1 MTDFDVHPYGYPDA
15 TDSADVQHAMQKAKD
30 PRLMRDAQA
39 DLHTA
44 IDLAYAF
51 AAQLKELHP
60 MAEKQVKGM
69 IFQGNLI

>member
-1 MTDFDVHPYGYPDA
+1 MTDYDVHPYGYPDA
-15 TDSADVQHAMQKAKD
+15 TDPAEMREALEKAKD
-30 PRLMRDAQA
+30 PRLMRDSQQ

-51 AAQLKELHP
+51 ASQLKALHP
-60 MAEKQVKGM
+60 LAEKQVKGM

>member
-1 MTDFDVHPYGYPDA
+1 MTDFDVHPHGYPDVA
-15 TDSADVQHAMQKAKD
+15 DSSDMQHAIEKAKD
-30 PRLMRDAQA
+30 PRLSRDAQA

-44 IDLAYAF
+44 IDLAYSF
-51 AAQLKELHP
+51 ATQLKELHP